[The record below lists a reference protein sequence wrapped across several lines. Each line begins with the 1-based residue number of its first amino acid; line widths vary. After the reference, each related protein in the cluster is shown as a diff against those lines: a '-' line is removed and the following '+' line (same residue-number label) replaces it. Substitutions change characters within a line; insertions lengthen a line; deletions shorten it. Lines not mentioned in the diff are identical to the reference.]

1 MRIQLPLELKP
12 GRIALLETR
21 RREQTDMLQLASALA
36 FQSGATV
43 LDGGNHFN
51 AYIVVHGIRQAE
63 ADLDYAESLQVAR
76 AFNCHQMAELVRQA
90 PYDGSP
96 CLVIDLLDTFV
107 DDALPLPH
115 RLRMISRIMRRL
127 EQLSRY
133 QAVIISLT
141 PPKEAVD
148 EWHQMATLVRAAANT
163 TLEEGFMGKTIPT
176 INQIVQQAE
185 SILARF
191 SRVIQPEERKALEE
205 LFVAARK
212 HIAAIS
218 EANYLLPFE
227 AAQQAMLLE
236 QQLEILRLKERI
248 AELERRL

>member
-1 MRIQLPLELKP
+1 MTIQLPPEIKP

-21 RREQTDMLQLASALA
+21 KREQTDMLQLAAALA
-36 FQSGATV
+36 FKTGAAI

-51 AYIVVHGIRQAE
+51 AYIVVHRIRQAA
-63 ADLDYAESLQVAR
+63 ADLDCAESLSLAR

-90 PYDGSP
+90 PCDGNP
-96 CLVIDLLDTFV
+96 CLVLDLLDTFV

-115 RLRMISRIMRRL
+115 RLRMISRIMQRL
-127 EQLSRY
+127 IKLSRH

-141 PPKEAVD
+141 PPREAVD
-148 EWHQMATLVRAAANT
+148 EWHQMAALVRAAANT
-163 TLEEGFMGKTIPT
+163 TFEEGFMGKTIPT
-176 INQIVQQAE
+176 INQIVQQTE